1 MKRGDIY
8 LVSLDPTAGREQQG
22 QRPVVIVSS
31 TAFNRLTN
39 TPVVLPITSGGNF
52 ARVQG
57 FIVTLM
63 GAGTKTTGVVRCD
76 QPRTL
81 NLNARHA
88 KRLESLPAPILD
100 EIIARLVTIFE

>member
-1 MKRGDIY
+1 
-8 LVSLDPTAGREQQG
+8 
-22 QRPVVIVSS
+22 
-31 TAFNRLTN
+31 
-39 TPVVLPITSGGNF
+39 
-52 ARVQG
+52 
-57 FIVTLM
+57 M